1 MALIIYTDPHI
12 GVNRTGNTTPAS
24 RELLREKILKGV
36 YGILAR
42 KNEGDYAICLGDLF
56 DTYSNPESVIRQGM
70 SIVGMTDLTLA
81 GNHDVVADAD
91 KVGSLQLITNNYS
104 HKVVYAR
111 FNEPWAET
119 LLVSNTIVTAVP
131 HVTTQDLFEESLDK
145 AVQQTLGVKSHTWPK
160 ILLLHCNY
168 DSPHE
173 LTETSLNL
181 TPQRVEELLDTYN
194 YIFCGHEHQ
203 PRDLFDGRLIILGNT
218 HPTSFADISSK
229 RIAVL
234 DEGGVVFHPVWD
246 MDADA
251 GYVEWNINTDVTLD
265 STEAQFVRI
274 KGEVPSDQMAEV
286 SKAVSR
292 LWKNSPNL
300 LALRSEVRVTGM
312 QQQDTSGVEVTAE
325 TLPALVEREL
335 ASDPAMQAMWQ
346 EFTS

>member
-1 MALIIYTDPHI
+1 MSIILFTDPHI
-12 GVNRTGNTTPAS
+12 GVNRANNTTPAS

-91 KVGSLQLITNNYS
+91 KVGSLQLITNSYS
-104 HKVVYAR
+104 HKVVYAQ

-119 LLVSNTIVTAVP
+119 LLVSNTVVTAVP
-131 HVTTQDLFEESLDK
+131 HVTTQELFELSINK
-145 AVQQTLGVKSHTWPK
+145 AMLQASGRMVDMTKPK
-160 ILLLHCNY
+160 ILCLHCNY

-181 TPQRVEELLDTYN
+181 TPEHVEKLLKIFD
-194 YIFCGHEHQ
+194 YIFLGHEHQ
-203 PRDLFDGRLIILGNT
+203 PRDLFDGRLIILGNV
-218 HPTSFADISSK
+218 HPTGFADISQK
-229 RIAVL
+229 RIAVV
-234 DEGGVVFHPVWD
+234 DDGTVVFHPVWD
-246 MDADA
+246 VSTGYDVVDVNTMNIEVADS
-251 GYVEWNINTDVTLD
+251 V
-265 STEAQFVRI
+265 QFVRVV
-274 KGEVPSDQMAEV
+274 GEVASDAIASV
-286 SKAVSR
+286 SHDIAS
-292 LWKNSPNL
+292 LWKSNPNL
-300 LALRSEVRVTGM
+300 LAVKSEVQVTEM
-312 QQQDTSGVEVTAE
+312 QKQDTSGAALTAE